1 MQINIVFDASVA
13 NAPADFTKTVLAV
26 ANYYATTFG
35 DSATL
40 NLNVGYGEVA
50 GSALPS
56 GALGASSTYL
66 ASLGYSTLVNALKGD
81 ASSAADSSA
90 VATLGADPTHGLGHY
105 WVSTAEAKALGFS
118 VGSGS
123 DGSIGFSSS
132 SNFFYDSTHTLPVPT
147 GAYDFYA
154 TVAHE
159 FSEVMGRMLLAGER
173 IGPYRNSYSALDL
186 FHYASKGVRDLLG
199 TKAGYFSVNGG
210 ATDLHNFNTNPSG
223 DFGDWASSGSA
234 PADAFNAFANSG
246 VNEPISTADLTALDA
261 IGWSLAG
268 TTSANGTTNSSAAT
282 VTSIQQAAGAQDIH
296 GLLGHA
302 DLHAGDVLASLGL
315 GQGLGVGQ
323 GLFGVGQGLFQTDLS
338 YYYGA

>member
-199 TKAGYFSVNGG
+199 TKAGYFSVDKGV
-210 ATDLHNFNTNPSG
+210 THLQNFNTNSAG
-223 DFGDWASSGSA
+223 DYGDWSSAKGV
-234 PADAFNAFANSG
+234 DAFNAFATIG
-246 VNEPISTADLTALDA
+246 KVAPISSADLTALDV
-261 IGWSLAG
+261 IGWNGASGG
-268 TTSANGTTNSSAAT
+268 TTTTSSG
-282 VTSIQQAAGAQDIH
+282 VTSVQQAD
-296 GLLGHA
+296 GHA
-302 DLHAGDVLASLGL
+302 HDHSGGAFEQAMLSVGKHLA
-315 GQGLGVGQ
+315 
-323 GLFGVGQGLFQTDLS
+323 TDLS
-338 YYYGA
+338 YYYGV